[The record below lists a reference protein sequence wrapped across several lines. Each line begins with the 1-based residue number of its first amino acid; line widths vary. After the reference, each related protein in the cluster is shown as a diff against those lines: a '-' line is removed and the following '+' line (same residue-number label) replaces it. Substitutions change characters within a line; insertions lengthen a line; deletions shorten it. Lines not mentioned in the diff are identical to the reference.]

1 MENNDFQLTCKV
13 PGSRHSKNF
22 SLSSWDGWAMNN
34 LRVVRFTRARHY
46 GKVKVVVI
54 LVKKGET
61 EEQAWRR
68 HLAENPQDHRADIK
82 IYHMD

>member
-1 MENNDFQLTCKV
+1 
-13 PGSRHSKNF
+13 
-22 SLSSWDGWAMNN
+22 MNN

-54 LVKKGET
+54 LVRKGET